1 MRQPLSSKVE
11 LYALPSADVVGTV
24 EPALSEVEGPV
35 QAEQGSAR
43 AASQLAR
50 TTEVT
55 VVKRSTIAPTFYAT
69 HDPISC
75 LSASPKV
82 ERRQLKYQF
91 RINLIMNS
99 PQQPNKVQEKKV
111 YVCLSGLPLSFHLE
125 WPFRKST
132 SGADFWV
139 LHADI
144 ALENSEGLH
153 APVSV
158 NLSATVYEVMTSLDP
173 KDIEAPVINA
183 LRKEV
188 DRRQIEFL
196 KSGKR
201 VPVQFSS
208 RYYDFKRSKWVFG
221 KATDENVALL
231 VARKV
236 YWQTKVAGGPVWVG
250 DPTEALF
257 LETSPTHLLEVAQK
271 LRDQELLTLEGEWAS
286 ANASLMAQAEKFEAD
301 MRAALA
307 ELEAEARLRKR
318 LTIQGRRTR
327 PRSCASVA

>member
-1 MRQPLSSKVE
+1 MNTP
-11 LYALPSADVVGTV
+11 LPSEKTR
-24 EPALSEVEGPV
+24 EN
-35 QAEQGSAR
+35 
-43 AASQLAR
+43 
-50 TTEVT
+50 
-55 VVKRSTIAPTFYAT
+55 
-69 HDPISC
+69 
-75 LSASPKV
+75 
-82 ERRQLKYQF
+82 
-91 RINLIMNS
+91 RI
-99 PQQPNKVQEKKV
+99 
-111 YVCLSGLPLSFHLE
+111 YVCQSGLPLSFQLE
-125 WPFRKST
+125 WPFHKST

-144 ALENSEGLH
+144 ALASSEGLH

-158 NLSATVYEVMTSLDP
+158 NLSATVYEVMPSLEP

-188 DRRQIEFL
+188 DKKQIEFL

-221 KATDENVALL
+221 KATDESIALMI
-231 VARKV
+231 ARKV

-257 LETSPTHLLEVAQK
+257 LETSVEHVLEVAQK
-271 LRDQELLTLEGEWAS
+271 LRSQELMTLEGEWAS

-301 MRAALA
+301 MRAA
-307 ELEAEARLRKR
+307 
-318 LTIQGRRTR
+318 
-327 PRSCASVA
+327 VADLDEKHAYERG

>member
-1 MRQPLSSKVE
+1 
-11 LYALPSADVVGTV
+11 
-24 EPALSEVEGPV
+24 
-35 QAEQGSAR
+35 
-43 AASQLAR
+43 
-50 TTEVT
+50 
-55 VVKRSTIAPTFYAT
+55 
-69 HDPISC
+69 
-75 LSASPKV
+75 
-82 ERRQLKYQF
+82 
-91 RINLIMNS
+91 MNS
-99 PQQPNKVQEKKV
+99 PIQADQTQEKKV

-132 SGADFWV
+132 SGADFYV

-158 NLSATVYEVMTSLDP
+158 NLSATVYEVMPSLEP

-257 LETSPTHLLEVAQK
+257 LETSPATARSGAETE
-271 LRDQELLTLEGEWAS
+271 DQELMTLEGEWAS

-307 ELEAEARLRKR
+307 ELEQKHAFER
-318 LTIQGRRTR
+318 G
-327 PRSCASVA
+327 